1 MRLRQMGF
9 CFLPLQSLL
18 PDAHLIVVS
27 PVIGEKSCWMVT
39 VSLEK
44 NICLKCQVWQQ
55 SLPAYLDEER
65 CFTFKAAGDGAISL
79 SADVLQNIQGVTIT
93 IFKNTLTTSLS
104 VPL

>member
-1 MRLRQMGF
+1 MWLRQMGF

-44 NICLKCQVWQQ
+44 NIKTDSRAFQLI
-55 SLPAYLDEER
+55 R
-65 CFTFKAAGDGAISL
+65 TTNAAL
-79 SADVLQNIQGVTIT
+79 
-93 IFKNTLTTSLS
+93 
-104 VPL
+104 

>member
-1 MRLRQMGF
+1 MGF

-44 NICLKCQVWQQ
+44 NIKSDSRAFQLI
-55 SLPAYLDEER
+55 R
-65 CFTFKAAGDGAISL
+65 TTNAAL
-79 SADVLQNIQGVTIT
+79 
-93 IFKNTLTTSLS
+93 
-104 VPL
+104 

>member
-9 CFLPLQSLL
+9 CFLSLQSLL

-65 CFTFKAAGDGAISL
+65 CFVILKQLVMELFPWVQMVCKTFKE
-79 SADVLQNIQGVTIT
+79 LQLQSSKI
-93 IFKNTLTTSLS
+93 
-104 VPL
+104 PW